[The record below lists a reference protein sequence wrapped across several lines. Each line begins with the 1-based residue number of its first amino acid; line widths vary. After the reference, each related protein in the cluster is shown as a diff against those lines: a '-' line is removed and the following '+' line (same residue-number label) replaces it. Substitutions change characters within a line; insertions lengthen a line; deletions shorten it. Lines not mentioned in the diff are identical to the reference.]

1 MSDMPDTKNKLID
14 AAIEFLNSDRKRL
27 NVKEIIK
34 RADVGY
40 GTFYNHFESIEEIQI
55 EALNKTIKNSLI
67 DFKLDV
73 KNEKDYVYIL
83 YLSVLRAINLFGN
96 SPSIEWLLNNP
107 KMFVAAFKEIS
118 QPNMEN
124 NFLNAV
130 KTKQIKNASIDSL
143 IEFQDARHY
152 VQWAGLGAMAEV
164 ASGEL
169 TDKEAF
175 EKLAKSVK
183 VVDIPQKQRAAII
196 KRIIYLANFGQTL
209 QNFSPG
215 SSNFI
220 RIVDI
225 AQKKVTFFGQ
235 LPAKINVLVRNG
247 QLAHHRAWNLDSVQR
262 KGSILF
268 SIHFIC
274 LIFSFLSFK
283 I

>member
-1 MSDMPDTKNKLID
+1 MSDMPNTKDKLVD

-27 NVKEIIK
+27 SVKEIIK

-83 YLSVLRAINLFGN
+83 YLSLLRAINLFGN

-107 KMFVAAFKEIS
+107 RMFVTAFKEVS

-143 IEFQDARHY
+143 IEFQVNRS
-152 VQWAGLGAMAEV
+152 M
-164 ASGEL
+164 
-169 TDKEAF
+169 
-175 EKLAKSVK
+175 
-183 VVDIPQKQRAAII
+183 
-196 KRIIYLANFGQTL
+196 
-209 QNFSPG
+209 
-215 SSNFI
+215 
-220 RIVDI
+220 
-225 AQKKVTFFGQ
+225 
-235 LPAKINVLVRNG
+235 
-247 QLAHHRAWNLDSVQR
+247 
-262 KGSILF
+262 
-268 SIHFIC
+268 HF
-274 LIFSFLSFK
+274 
-283 I
+283 